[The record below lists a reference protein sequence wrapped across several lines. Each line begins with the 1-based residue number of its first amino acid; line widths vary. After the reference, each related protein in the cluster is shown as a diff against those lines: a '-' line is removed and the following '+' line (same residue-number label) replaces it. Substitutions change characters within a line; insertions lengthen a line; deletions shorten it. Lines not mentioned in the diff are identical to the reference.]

1 MGSAGDGLSSSDVGK
16 SSFVNF
22 EDDSGRVVVASKGI
36 VGQGDIG
43 NFIDDGVCQDNSG
56 SFEGVRI
63 GASAGVG
70 ASMDGLG
77 VDVDDGRGVSG
88 GIFEDGE
95 F

>member
-43 NFIDDGVCQDNSG
+43 NFIDDGVGQDDG
-56 SFEGVRI
+56 WGFGGVRI
-63 GASAGVG
+63 GTSAGVG
-70 ASMDGLG
+70 ACVDGLG